1 MLIVKWAPIAET
13 AWDPSFD
20 PVLAEHIGA
29 YRNPKV
35 RRASLSA
42 WALLYWILAENGLF
56 GSGRLPKSDV
66 LPGKY
71 GPSESCEL
79 LESGSRQE
87 LSVAFEANGKPFFV
101 GNPVYFSISH
111 SHGVCAAA
119 VADRPV
125 GVDVERIRDSYNPR
139 LVERSLTDAEKKAYD
154 GDFTRIWSR
163 KEAVGKMT
171 GKGITGYPNGIETGA
186 YSFREERIEAD
197 GEAYWVVACCEGQ
210 FSCDEGQNSFGE
222 GQFSC
227 GEERNSCDAE
237 TLNSQEG

>member
-13 AWDPSFD
+13 TWDPSFD

-42 WALLYWILAENGLF
+42 WELLYRMLEENGLR
-56 GSGRLPKSDV
+56 GQNNP
-66 LPGKY
+66 P
-71 GPSESCEL
+71 L
-79 LESGSRQE
+79 LQ
-87 LSVAFEANGKPFFV
+87 VAFEENGKPYFV
-101 GNPVYFSISH
+101 ENPVYFSISH

-139 LVERSLTDAEKKAYD
+139 LVERSLTDAEKKAYE

-227 GEERNSCDAE
+227 GEERNSCDAK